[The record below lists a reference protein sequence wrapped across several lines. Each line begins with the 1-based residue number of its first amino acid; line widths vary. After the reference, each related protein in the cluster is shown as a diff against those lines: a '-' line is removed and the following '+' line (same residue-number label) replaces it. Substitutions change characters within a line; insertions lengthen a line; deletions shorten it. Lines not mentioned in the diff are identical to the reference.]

1 VPKKIDPEM
10 AEQVMVQ
17 GGWQPLEPYTNALTP
32 WKCECIRCGYVGTPQ
47 FSNVKRGSGCTVC
60 KNAEKIDPKKISD
73 EEAIQIMLDAGLK
86 PLVPYKS
93 TKTPW
98 DSLCLKCGKITSPQ
112 LANVRNTKIPC
123 AYCSGFKVDAD
134 DAVKFME
141 SKNLTPLEPFANATV
156 KWMCKCAICGR
167 TVYPAYSWIKAG
179 QGGCVTCGREATA
192 KSHRYTHE
200 MTVETMNK
208 ASLEPLE
215 DYRASD
221 APWKCRCLKCDRVVF
236 PSFSNVKNGHA
247 GCAFCSGNAVH
258 PEDAERIMREK
269 GYEPLEPYV
278 GHNKSKWKSRH
289 IQCGTI
295 VYPYYNTI
303 QNGKSGC
310 SVCADYGL
318 KQEDPAYV
326 YIMIHDEFCSIKV
339 GISNNNARPNRV
351 KSHASNGWKLYK
363 QIDVPTG
370 AIATDIEAKTF
381 FWIRKELGLGV
392 HLSKEMM
399 KTGGYSETV
408 DAEEISVLQIDRYIQ
423 EIIYDLGI

>member
-1 VPKKIDPEM
+1 VPKRLDPEV
-10 AEQVMVQ
+10 AAAVMLK
-17 GGWQPLEPYTNALTP
+17 GGWKTLEPYKNALAP
-32 WKCECIRCGYVGTPQ
+32 WKSVCIKCGLIATPT
-47 FSNVKRGSGCTVC
+47 FANVQNGSGCTKC
-60 KNAEKIDPKKISD
+60 KNAEKIDPKKLT
-73 EEAIQIMLDAGLK
+73 EKEAVQIMLDAGLK

-98 DSLCLKCGKITSPQ
+98 DSLCLNCGKVTSPQ
-112 LANVRNTKIPC
+112 LGNVRITKISC

-134 DAVKFME
+134 DAVKFMQL
-141 SKNLTPLEPFANATV
+141 KNLIPLEPFRNATV
-156 KWMCKCAICGR
+156 KWMCKCAVCGR

-179 QGGCVTCGREATA
+179 QGGCVSCGREATA

-200 MTVETMNK
+200 MTVETMNE

-258 PEDAERIMREK
+258 PEDAERTMLEK

-278 GHNKSKWKSRH
+278 GHNKRKWKSRH

-303 QNGKSGC
+303 QNGKGGC

-318 KQEDPAYV
+318 KLEDPAYV
-326 YIMIHDEFCSIKV
+326 YIMIHEELRSLKV
-339 GISNNNARPNRV
+339 GISNNKAKPNRI
-351 KSHASNGWKLYK
+351 KSHAIHGWKLYK
-363 QIDVPTG
+363 KIDVPNG

-381 FWIRKELGLGV
+381 YWIRKELGLGV
-392 HLSKEMM
+392 HLSKELM
-399 KTGGYSETV
+399 KSGGYSETI
-408 DAEEISVLQIDRYIQ
+408 DAEEITLLQIDRHIQ
-423 EIIYDLGI
+423 EIIYELGI